1 MFNSLRASAST
12 EQNGDAHPRS
22 CNAVFLSVLL
32 SVFNDVGCTFD
43 DILRNREAE
52 LFGNIEVDVELKALN
67 IEVVDSDL
75 GGSRTLQDL
84 FNELTGEKSTLL
96 VVEPSGEEYLGIK
109 G

>member
-1 MFNSLRASAST
+1 MQVPVPVTAY
-12 EQNGDAHPRS
+12 
-22 CNAVFLSVLL
+22 FLSVLL

-67 IEVVDSDL
+67 IEVVDSYL
-75 GGSRTLQDL
+75 GGRRTLQKL
-84 FNELTGEKSTLL
+84 FNELTCEKATL
-96 VVEPSGEEYLGIK
+96 VVVEAAGEENLGIK